1 MKRAAFALVLALSAC
16 LISGCRSGTS
26 ALDVRYPES
35 GAHRAMLASVA
46 PRRIEVGAVT
56 DRRMDTSRIGQR
68 PKSGANIVTDRPV
81 TDIVRE
87 ALAVELGTNGHAV
100 VSDGKNAVADR
111 KDAVIDRKDA
121 VVVTAVEEF
130 WLDVVVGYSTTQY
143 VGKVAIALA
152 VADGR
157 SGDTL
162 VTRRYVGI
170 KRRQADG
177 DSETVWREVMNAA
190 LARTMHDLATD
201 PDVVATLGR
210 LPGTERPH

>member
-1 MKRAAFALVLALSAC
+1 MRPVAFALLLVLSAM
-16 LISGCRSGTS
+16 LASGCRSGS
-26 ALDVRYPES
+26 SGLDVRYPES
-35 GAHRAMLASVA
+35 GAHRAMLASIA
-46 PRRIEVGAVT
+46 PRRIEIGAVT
-56 DRRMDTSRIGQR
+56 DSRMDTGRIGQR

-100 VSDGKNAVADR
+100 VADK
-111 KDAVIDRKDA
+111 KDAVLVASVD
-121 VVVTAVEEF
+121 EF

-143 VGKVAIALA
+143 VGKVAIGLA

-170 KRRQADG
+170 KRQQADA
-177 DSETVWREVMNAA
+177 DSQTVWRQVMDAA

-201 PDVVATLGR
+201 PDVVAALGR
-210 LPGTERPH
+210 LSSTDRPH